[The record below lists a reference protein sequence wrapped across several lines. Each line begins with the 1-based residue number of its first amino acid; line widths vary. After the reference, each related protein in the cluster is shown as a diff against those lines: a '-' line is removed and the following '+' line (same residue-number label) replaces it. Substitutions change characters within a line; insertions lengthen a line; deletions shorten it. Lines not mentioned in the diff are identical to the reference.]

1 MKIGPRVDAPNTSEI
16 ESEVHSANA
25 GHSAGQSASTES
37 SRAQTLAGLGDE
49 YSELGASSHEQVS
62 DSSINSRLETSERGT
77 KSAAYAGKGAKLGGS
92 RASDRGNGKPQT
104 LGRGN
109 GAGSS
114 QQAKVDFPHNGK
126 HQPPSSFPN
135 KKPIKYTE
143 DPTQDSNTI
152 APLTGGKG
160 SPALYHTPDAAK
172 VRQYEDDARQNGLQ
186 LYNLNPNAH
195 EDSKDVVHLF
205 NHPIGADGG
214 ETTHAMRLDGDHGHP
229 IREDGIKT
237 SFKGYMQT
245 SVENANRDINALK
258 TSESNLANIQE
269 KYANK
274 DPNKLKPREQR
285 EIQQAEAKVAEAK
298 PKAENAEKWK
308 SSAAEYLT
316 SHGEI
321 PKSYKL

>member
-1 MKIGPRVDAPNTSEI
+1 M
-16 ESEVHSANA
+16 
-25 GHSAGQSASTES
+25 
-37 SRAQTLAGLGDE
+37 
-49 YSELGASSHEQVS
+49 
-62 DSSINSRLETSERGT
+62 INSRLGTSERGV
-77 KSAAYAGKGAKLGGS
+77 KSTAYAGKGTKLGGP
-92 RASDRGNGKPQT
+92 RTSDRGNGKPQT
-104 LGRGN
+104 LDRGN

-114 QQAKVDFPHNGK
+114 QQTKVDFPHNGK
-126 HQPPSSFPN
+126 HQPPGEYSPG
-135 KKPIKYTE
+135 KPIKFTG
-143 DPTQDSNTI
+143 DPAKDSKLI

-186 LYNLNPNAH
+186 LYSLNPNAH

-205 NHPIGADGG
+205 KHPIGADGG

-258 TSESNLANIQE
+258 TSENNLAE
-269 KYANK
+269 VRKKYADK
-274 DPNKLKPREQR
+274 DQNKLKPREQR
-285 EIQQAEAKVAEAK
+285 EIQQAQAKVAEAK
-298 PKAENAEKWK
+298 SKAENAEKWK
-308 SSAAEYLT
+308 STAAEYLT

-321 PKSYKL
+321 PRNYKL